1 MTIGTEPP
9 VSTALSIAC
18 SRDDL
23 VRLLGLTARAVSTRT
38 SVQILAGILLEVNGG
53 LLTVSATDMEMSVR
67 ATLPGAG
74 VSDGAV
80 VVPGRLL
87 LDIVRLLPAG
97 DVRIHQESGAATLEL
112 EGGSASYR
120 LNTFR
125 ADDFPRLPVIERE
138 ALVAMPK
145 VSLVE
150 TIGRVSR
157 AASRDESRPV
167 LTGILV
173 QVQGNSL
180 IMAATD
186 SYRLAVKETTL
197 TTAVEAPLEAIVPAR
212 ALSELSRIAQSE
224 SGDDVLVGLSENQ
237 VIFGVNDVWL
247 TARRIDG
254 QFPNFRQLRPDG
266 FEAEVTLSRDELADA
281 VKRVAVMAARNAP
294 LRLRVEEGQLSI
306 QVQSQDVGEAR
317 ESMPISYTGDALEIG
332 FNPEFLREGVE
343 SITGDQ
349 VRLQLITP
357 LRPGLLSGD
366 SDDFWYLIM
375 PIRLTG

>member
-1 MTIGTEPP
+1 
-9 VSTALSIAC
+9 
-18 SRDDL
+18 
-23 VRLLGLTARAVSTRT
+23 
-38 SVQILAGILLEVNGG
+38 
-53 LLTVSATDMEMSVR
+53 MEMSVR

-87 LDIVRLLPAG
+87 LDIIRLLPPGAVS
-97 DVRIHQESGAATLEL
+97 VRQEAGAATLEL

-125 ADDFPRLPVIERE
+125 ADDFPRLPMIDI
-138 ALVAMPK
+138 ATLVVMPK
-145 VSLVE
+145 SSLVE

-173 QVQGNSL
+173 QVEGNSL
-180 IMAATD
+180 VMAATD
-186 SYRLAVKETTL
+186 SYRLAVKETVL
-197 TTAVEAPLEAIVPAR
+197 TTTVGAPLEAIVPAR

-224 SGDDVLVGLSENQ
+224 PGDDVLVGLSENQ

-254 QFPNFRQLRPDG
+254 QFPNFRQLRPEG
-266 FEAEVTLSRDELADA
+266 FEAEVTLPRDEFADA

-317 ESMPISYTGDALEIG
+317 ESMPISYSGDMLEIG

-357 LRPGLLSGD
+357 LRPGLLSGE